1 MTQPPPMTRAELRTA
16 LQVQPTTAPA
26 PAPVGQP
33 RGWRGR
39 APRAWRVAAP
49 LLALLLWW
57 PAGFSGLDDW
67 FFLPLRA
74 RDGDLVLL
82 GATAA
87 AAAIAALVRSAGLR
101 FLLVAAMS
109 GIGWFLGAPSVDGVP
124 GERMVLAVLLT
135 AGGLLGLMLGARGS
149 RGAAPLAVV
158 LALVAGLTPAT
169 WPDGPVLAVAL
180 ALPFVVAAPRQLG
193 AALGRSVGVLVAW
206 LAAEVVSSALGA
218 GWDAL
223 QGGLDPHRLGDG
235 LATVGRGAWGFVE
248 AKGTDTVTGLLGD
261 NTPWLVVGLV
271 AALVLGSVQ
280 AARAI
285 RAARQARAARAS
297 QQPDHTQG
305 AATA

>member
-1 MTQPPPMTRAELRTA
+1 MTQPPPTTRAELRTA
-16 LQVQPTTAPA
+16 LQVQTTTAPA
-26 PAPVGQP
+26 PVVQP

-39 APRAWRVAAP
+39 APRAWRVGAP
-49 LLALLLWW
+49 LLALLVWW
-57 PAGFSGLDDW
+57 PAGFSGLDNW
-67 FFLPLRA
+67 FFLPRGA
-74 RDGDLVLL
+74 RDGPLVLL
-82 GATAA
+82 GGPAA
-87 AAAIAALVRSAGLR
+87 GAAVAALVRSAGLR
-101 FLLVAAMS
+101 FLVVAAMS
-109 GIGWFLGAPSVDGVP
+109 GLGWFLGAPSVDGVP

-135 AGGLLGLMLGARGS
+135 VGGLLGLMLGTRGS

-180 ALPFVVAAPRQLG
+180 ALPFAAPPPRQLG
-193 AALGRSVGVLVAW
+193 AALGRSVGVLVVW
-206 LAAEVVSSALGA
+206 LAAEVISSALGA

-248 AKGTDTVTGLLGD
+248 AEGGDAVTGLLGD
-261 NTPWLVVGLV
+261 NTTWLVVGLV

-280 AARAI
+280 AVRAI

-297 QQPDHTQG
+297 QQPNHHPG
-305 AATA
+305 APTA

>member
-1 MTQPPPMTRAELRTA
+1 MTQPPPTTRAELRTA
-16 LQVQPTTAPA
+16 LQVQTTTAPA
-26 PAPVGQP
+26 PVVQP

-39 APRAWRVAAP
+39 APRAWRVGAP
-49 LLALLLWW
+49 LLALVLWW

-87 AAAIAALVRSAGLR
+87 AAAVAALVRSAGPR
-101 FLLVAAMS
+101 FLVVAAMS
-109 GIGWFLGAPSVDGVP
+109 GLGWFLGAPSVDGVP

-135 AGGLLGLMLGARGS
+135 VGGLLGLMLGARGS

-180 ALPFVVAAPRQLG
+180 PFAAAPPRQLG
-193 AALGRSVGVLVAW
+193 AALGRSVGVLVVW
-206 LAAEVVSSALGA
+206 LAAEVISSALGA

-248 AKGTDTVTGLLGD
+248 AEGGDAVTGLLGD
-261 NTPWLVVGLV
+261 NTTWLVVGLV

-280 AARAI
+280 AVRAI

-297 QQPDHTQG
+297 QQPNHHPG
-305 AATA
+305 APAA

>member
-1 MTQPPPMTRAELRTA
+1 MTQPPPTTRAELRTA
-16 LQVQPTTAPA
+16 LQVQTTTAPA
-26 PAPVGQP
+26 PVVQP

-39 APRAWRVAAP
+39 APRAWRVGAP
-49 LLALLLWW
+49 LLALLVWW
-57 PAGFSGLDDW
+57 PAGFSGLDNW

-87 AAAIAALVRSAGLR
+87 AAAVAALVRSAGLR
-101 FLLVAAMS
+101 FLVVAAMS
-109 GIGWFLGAPSVDGVP
+109 GLGWFLGAPSVDGVP

-135 AGGLLGLMLGARGS
+135 VGGLLGLMLGTRGS
-149 RGAAPLAVV
+149 RGAAPVAVV

-180 ALPFVVAAPRQLG
+180 ALPFAAAPPRQLG
-193 AALGRSVGVLVAW
+193 AALGRSVGVLAAW

-248 AKGTDTVTGLLGD
+248 AEGGDAVTGLLGD

-280 AARAI
+280 AVRAI

-297 QQPDHTQG
+297 QQPNHHPG
-305 AATA
+305 APAA

>member
-1 MTQPPPMTRAELRTA
+1 MTQPPPTTRAGLRTA

-26 PAPVGQP
+26 PVVQP
-33 RGWRGR
+33 RGWRGP
-39 APRAWRVAAP
+39 APRAWRVGAP
-49 LLALLLWW
+49 LLALALWW

-67 FFLPLRA
+67 SFLPLRA

-87 AAAIAALVRSAGLR
+87 AVAVAALVRSAGLR
-101 FLLVAAMS
+101 FLVVAAMS
-109 GIGWFLGAPSVDGVP
+109 GLGWFLGAPSVDGVP
-124 GERMVLAVLLT
+124 GERLVLAVLLT
-135 AGGLLGLMLGARGS
+135 VGGMLGLMLGARGS

-180 ALPFVVAAPRQLG
+180 ALPFAVAPPRQLG
-193 AALGRSVGVLVAW
+193 AALGRSVGVLVVW

-223 QGGLDPHRLGDG
+223 QGGLDPHRLADG
-235 LATVGRGAWGFVE
+235 LATVGRGAWGFLE
-248 AKGTDTVTGLLGD
+248 AKGTAAVTALLGD

-271 AALVLGSVQ
+271 AAVLLGSVQ
-280 AARAI
+280 AARSI

-297 QQPDHTQG
+297 QQLDRPQN
-305 AATA
+305 APTA